1 MQQLCFML
9 QHKLNLLLQWNMFF
23 LYVNF
28 CDDYHHML
36 LNFGRSYASLVTK
49 GAGSLPPSRCPE
61 GTPPK
66 GNNQFLENVA
76 LLGCRLACLHGQI
89 L

>member
-1 MQQLCFML
+1 
-9 QHKLNLLLQWNMFF
+9 
-23 LYVNF
+23 
-28 CDDYHHML
+28 ML
-36 LNFGRSYASLVTK
+36 LNFGCSYASLVTK